1 RWVFPEHLSTE
12 EEHDATGA
20 HAMAELARILGTRPA
35 VIVAADAPGARHPR
49 PAAWRLLRMR
59 LARDYKPVKEVAMSE
74 FGGVRTI
81 RIFARH

>member
-1 RWVFPEHLSTE
+1 VFPEHLSTE

-20 HAMAELARILGTRPA
+20 YVMAELARILRIRPA
-35 VIVAADAPGARHPR
+35 VIVAAGAPGARHPN
-49 PAAWRLLRMR
+49 PAAWRLLRMT
-59 LARDYKPVKEVAMSE
+59 LAREYNPVKEVTMPE